1 MNKTMSAAVEQLQA
15 DLCTAMQCLE
25 EAEHYKQRTQLTVQ
39 ALEHENEELIN
50 NMSASV
56 EQLQADVCTALQCL
70 DEAESYKQRTILAV
84 QALEH
89 ENEEL
94 VEEVQDMLDEEQEM
108 QTHIQIV
115 AIEYARLKLQNKCL
129 QEDRDALTDCLLHD
143 ETNPNT
149 KYSQAEL
156 ELKIEQ
162 ARTEERSKIVSIAG
176 EQQRA
181 HDTIQTLQKEK
192 DQMQAELERLVQ
204 VHTKLHH
211 IRQVSAASTLFT
223 SFRRLSSRGS
233 CHSSAATMPSGGN
246 SRAAGTTFSWLNQ
259 AIMNHLLVRGTGEP
273 NTKATLP
280 NVQHVSLSPKEPAS
294 ARGAEGHFLRSRRF
308 LSMTSHTTTNNSA
321 ETCSFEKKK
330 SSPFFQKEGQLECNL
345 VEPGDHQRRSSLNS
359 FLFEHCVVHD
369 EPSTLVREVQDHNL
383 YSKFGQLSTS
393 IQFEDNNYGSTFVSN
408 SGEEWPFDLTR
419 EAPQAEETP
428 LVSLSQSRIIKKKIK
443 TPSAA

>member
-1 MNKTMSAAVEQLQA
+1 MNKTMSVSVGQLQA
-15 DLCTAMQCLE
+15 DLCTALQCLE
-25 EAEHYKQRTQLTVQ
+25 EAEHYKQRAQLTVQ
-39 ALEHENEELIN
+39 ALEHENEELIS

-56 EQLQADVCTALQCL
+56 EQLQADVYTALQCL

-84 QALEH
+84 RALEH

-108 QTHIQIV
+108 QTRIQTV
-115 AIEYARLKLQNKCL
+115 AVENARLKLQNKCL
-129 QEDRDALTDCLLHD
+129 EEDRDALTDCLLHD

-192 DQMQAELERLVQ
+192 DQMQAELERLMH
-204 VHTKLHH
+204 VHTKPHH

-233 CHSSAATMPSGGN
+233 CHSSAATMPSDGN
-246 SRAAGTTFSWLNQ
+246 SHAAGTTFSWLNQ
-259 AIMNHLLVRGTGEP
+259 AMDHLLVRDIEEP
-273 NTKATLP
+273 NTKTTLP
-280 NVQHVSLSPKEPAS
+280 NMQHVSLSPKEPAS

-308 LSMTSHTTTNNSA
+308 LSMSHTTTNNSA

-330 SSPFFQKEGQLECNL
+330 SPPLFQKEGQLECNL
-345 VEPGDHQRRSSLNS
+345 VEPGDHQKRSSLNP
-359 FLFEHCVVHD
+359 FLFEHCVDHD
-369 EPSTLVREVQDHNL
+369 EPSTLVRKVQDHNL

-393 IQFEDNNYGSTFVSN
+393 IQFEDNNDGSTFVSN

-419 EAPQAEETP
+419 ETPQAKETP
-428 LVSLSQSRIIKKKIK
+428 LVSLSKSGIIKKKIK